1 MEDVKKSYKKIRQ
14 TIGALGIGLPLLIYV
29 HTGIVWDCWSLQDSI
44 SHYYFTSG
52 NVFFEGILW
61 ILGLVLIYYPA
72 YKNEKKRDVWLTTFS
87 GFFAWGVALI
97 PTNSNSADSCAMFH
111 LTDSPLRNAIH
122 LSCAGLMLGIFSY
135 MSIFLFTRSNP
146 ANYNAQNPGTWKK
159 VRNFIYVFCGLL
171 TFLSIVT
178 ILVLQQFEKKDQFP
192 FGHKYTFWFEVTAI
206 VPFGISWLIKGG
218 FLFTDEGDPSTMAQ
232 LKSLVTKGKLIKTN

>member
-1 MEDVKKSYKKIRQ
+1 M
-14 TIGALGIGLPLLIYV
+14 
-29 HTGIVWDCWSLQDSI
+29 
-44 SHYYFTSG
+44 
-52 NVFFEGILW
+52 FFED
-61 ILGLVLIYYPA
+61 PA
-72 YKNEKKRDVWLTTFS
+72 DTWSGSYLLPCLQKRKKTRRVVNHIFR
-87 GFFAWGVALI
+87 FFAPVALI

-146 ANYNAQNPGTWKK
+146 ANYNAQNPAPGK

-178 ILVLQQFEKKDQFP
+178 IILYREQFEKRPVSIRAQV
-192 FGHKYTFWFEVTAI
+192 H
-206 VPFGISWLIKGG
+206 
-218 FLFTDEGDPSTMAQ
+218 FLFEG
-232 LKSLVTKGKLIKTN
+232 